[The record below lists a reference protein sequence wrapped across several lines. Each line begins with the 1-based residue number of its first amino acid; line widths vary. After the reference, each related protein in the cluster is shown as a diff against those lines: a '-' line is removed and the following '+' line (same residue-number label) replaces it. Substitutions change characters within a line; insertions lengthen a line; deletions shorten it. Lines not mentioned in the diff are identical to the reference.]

1 MKKILIIYTGGTIGM
16 HHNVKTGVL
25 SPFNFGK
32 IETHLPEV
40 KKLDCKIDFHSF
52 HPPID
57 SSDVQPGIWVDISK
71 LIEKNY
77 EKYYGFIILHGTDTM
92 AYTASALSYM
102 LENLSKPVILT
113 GSQLP
118 IGAIRTDAK
127 RNLITAIEIASSN
140 IVVPEVCIYFN
151 SQLFR
156 GNRAE
161 KFSSAKFDA
170 FQSIN
175 YPMLAEAGV
184 NLVFNESDFLKRSM
198 EDLKVHTQLDH
209 HIGLLKIFPGITPE
223 FVKTCLHAKKIRAV
237 VLETYGSGNAPT
249 AKWFLKEIK
258 EAVKKGLIVLN
269 VSQCSGGAVNQGKYA
284 TSIELMKMGVLS
296 GKDMTTEAAITKLMF
311 VLGKNLSK
319 KETETMLQFS
329 LSGELT
335 Q

>member
-1 MKKILIIYTGGTIGM
+1 
-16 HHNVKTGVL
+16 
-25 SPFNFGK
+25 
-32 IETHLPEV
+32 
-40 KKLDCKIDFHSF
+40 
-52 HPPID
+52 
-57 SSDVQPGIWVDISK
+57 
-71 LIEKNY
+71 
-77 EKYYGFIILHGTDTM
+77 M

-184 NLVFNESDFLKRSM
+184 NLVFNEADFLKRPM
-198 EDLKVHTQLDH
+198 EDLRVHTQLDH
-209 HIGLLKIFPGITPE
+209 HIGLLKIFPGITPG
-223 FVKTCLHAKKIRAV
+223 FVKTCLHAKKIKAV

-258 EAVKKGLIVLN
+258 EAVKKGLIILN

-284 TSIELMKMGVLS
+284 TSIELMKMGVVS
-296 GKDMTTEAAITKLMF
+296 GKDMTTEAAVTKLMF
-311 VLGKNLSK
+311 VLGKNLPK
-319 KETETMLQFS
+319 KDTEVMLQFS

>member
-1 MKKILIIYTGGTIGM
+1 M

-57 SSDVQPGIWVDISK
+57 SSDVQPGIWVDIAK

-77 EKYYGFIILHGTDTM
+77 EKFYGFIILHGTDTM

-184 NLVFNESDFLKRSM
+184 NLVFNETDFLKRSV
-198 EDLKVHTQLDH
+198 EDLKVHSQLDH

-223 FVKTCLHAKKIRAV
+223 FVKTCLHAKKIKAV

-258 EAVKKGLIVLN
+258 EAVKKGLIILN

-284 TSIELMKMGVLS
+284 TSIELMKMGVVS
-296 GKDMTTEAAITKLMF
+296 GKDMTTEAAVTKLMF
-311 VLGKNLSK
+311 VLGKNLPK